1 MQKQVVDIKK
11 TNKIIEFE
19 KNISDS
25 VQNRII
31 SLVGE
36 GRLNLPENYSVGN
49 AIANAWLTI
58 QDTVDSN
65 KNSALTVC
73 TKESVANA
81 LLEMATLGLNPAKKQ
96 CYFIVY
102 GNKLG
107 LFVSYFGKCATI
119 KRLKGIDTEPIATI
133 IYEGDEVEIGHN
145 ELGEELVERHT
156 TSWSNKLS
164 GKRVGAYATVTA
176 NGIKRSALMTME
188 EIKEAWTKNP
198 SPNNKRDHVTFEG
211 EFMKRTVINRL
222 IKMILQTSNDDDL
235 LADTLIKNEDS
246 MYQNE
251 EYTDITDFQNS
262 VQEEINENANAGE
275 YIGFDDKDTVVNL
288 SDKAESKPISNE
300 TTAKKSYF

>member
-1 MQKQVVDIKK
+1 MEQKQQVVETKK
-11 TNKIIEFE
+11 TNKIIDFE

-25 VQNRII
+25 VQNRITT
-31 SLVGE
+31 LVGE

-49 AIANAWLTI
+49 ALANAWLII

-65 KNSALTVC
+65 KQPALSVC

-81 LLEMATLGLNPAKKQ
+81 LLEMVTLGLNPAKKQ

-102 GNKLG
+102 GSRLG

-133 IYEGDEVEIGHN
+133 IYEGDDVEIGHN
-145 ELGEELVERHT
+145 ELGEELVIKHT
-156 TSWSNKLS
+156 TSWKNKLS

-188 EIKEAWTKNP
+188 EIKESWTKNP
-198 SPNNKRDHVTFEG
+198 SLSNKRDHVTFEG

-222 IKMILQTSNDDDL
+222 VKMILQTSNDDDL

-251 EYTDITDFQNS
+251 EYTDITDFQTN
-262 VQEEINENANAGE
+262 VQEEINENANTGE
-275 YIGFDDKDTVVNL
+275 YIEFTPTKEEQVEEVQPINNG
-288 SDKAESKPISNE
+288 SASKN
-300 TTAKKSYF
+300 KYF

>member
-1 MQKQVVDIKK
+1 MKQQVVDIKK

-25 VQNRII
+25 VQNRIT
-31 SLVGE
+31 SLVGD

-49 AIANAWLTI
+49 AIANAWLII
-58 QDTVDSN
+58 QETVDSN
-65 KNSALTVC
+65 KNSALSVC

-81 LLEMATLGLNPAKKQ
+81 LLEMVTLGLNPAKKQ

-133 IYEGDEVEIGHN
+133 IYEGDDVEISHN
-145 ELGEELVERHT
+145 ELGEEIVEKHT

-251 EYTDITDFQNS
+251 EYTDITDFHTS

-275 YIGFDDKDTVVNL
+275 YIGFSDKEPVVDL
-288 SDKAESKPISNE
+288 SDKEESKPISNE
-300 TTAKKSYF
+300 TSAKKSYF